1 MKNNNFKIQFKE
13 VLKIS
18 IVPLLLMIVA
28 QFGHLS
34 LARQTIFE
42 SKSQLFEIIIVNPL
56 NIYLFPLICSMTIA
70 ILLQIKKRNN
80 SMVYEYFRRGRKSYF
95 RDIFISACI
104 VNLFIIIVGN
114 LMSCLITNIIFS
126 KNSGLFEPG
135 VTDTISMLSN
145 IRTSSVLTMLFYIV
159 QQWFVSIVILGF
171 SFVVNLATDNL
182 FLGFFASTIYLIVSE
197 ATYFIIDTNL
207 LDITLVPAYLP
218 GIKLRPFP
226 ENILQ
231 LELGL
236 MPLILITLLI
246 YFKNKEK
253 IEEV

>member
-42 SKSQLFEIIIVNPL
+42 SKSQLFEIVMVNPL

-80 SMVYEYFRRGRKSYF
+80 SMVYEYFRRGKKAYF
-95 RDIFISACI
+95 KDLFLSVSVINLGLIIIGNLVAFIISQIIFIKRPDLVS
-104 VNLFIIIVGN
+104 LQ
-114 LMSCLITNIIFS
+114 
-126 KNSGLFEPG
+126 
-135 VTDTISMLSN
+135 VTDTVTMLSN
-145 IRTSSVLTMLFYIV
+145 IRTSSVLTMLFYII
-159 QQWFVSIVILGF
+159 QQWFVSIVILLF

-218 GIKLRPFP
+218 GIKLQPFP

-231 LELGL
+231 LEIGL
-236 MPLILITLLI
+236 IPLILITLLI